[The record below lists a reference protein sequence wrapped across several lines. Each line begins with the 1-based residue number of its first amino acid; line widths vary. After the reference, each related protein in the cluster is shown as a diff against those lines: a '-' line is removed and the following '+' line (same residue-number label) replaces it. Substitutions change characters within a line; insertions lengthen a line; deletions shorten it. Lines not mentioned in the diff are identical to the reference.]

1 MGSFAQFSISMRTM
15 CSTTIITCLLVTLVT
30 MARAMPLGQQG
41 YGYSSS
47 YPLQGQASYSS
58 YPSYQGS
65 SYQSSYPSYQ
75 QSYPSYPNQPFTQS
89 YSYPSYQPSYSSW
102 SYQPSSYSYQSQ
114 QHQAPVYNYMI
125 NDLPMN
131 YFRPESSSSSSSSS
145 IASSSSSST
154 PVSSVSVS
162 AKLTA
167 RSPAWQGKID
177 GSGRT
182 RCHDGKIL
190 PFRARCNKVVDCDG
204 GEDEYDCDWHKRSF
218 IPTID
223 SVDHF
228 KSVMAN
234 NEKVLV
240 EFFAPW
246 CPACVTFLPE
256 LEKVANSA
264 ININLKVFKVNTDE
278 NQELKNMY
286 SVNTFP
292 RVLLFNKKAG
302 TEPVV

>member
-1 MGSFAQFSISMRTM
+1 
-15 CSTTIITCLLVTLVT
+15 
-30 MARAMPLGQQG
+30 
-41 YGYSSS
+41 
-47 YPLQGQASYSS
+47 
-58 YPSYQGS
+58 
-65 SYQSSYPSYQ
+65 
-75 QSYPSYPNQPFTQS
+75 
-89 YSYPSYQPSYSSW
+89 
-102 SYQPSSYSYQSQ
+102 
-114 QHQAPVYNYMI
+114 
-125 NDLPMN
+125 MN

-145 IASSSSSST
+145 ISSSSSSISSSSSSST

-240 EFFAPW
+240 EFF
-246 CPACVTFLPE
+246 CPLVPCLCDLP
-256 LEKVANSA
+256 
-264 ININLKVFKVNTDE
+264 T
-278 NQELKNMY
+278 
-286 SVNTFP
+286 
-292 RVLLFNKKAG
+292 RAG
-302 TEPVV
+302 